1 MTTYSLYCDKM
12 PALSQKVKVS
22 SLNLFLDRGNI
33 RETFEA
39 KTLKH
44 LQPILKFTWENKST
58 LRNIHQS
65 KTGDD

>member
-33 RETFEA
+33 RETFWSQDFKASAAYTEIDMR
-39 KTLKH
+39 K
-44 LQPILKFTWENKST
+44 
-58 LRNIHQS
+58 
-65 KTGDD
+65 